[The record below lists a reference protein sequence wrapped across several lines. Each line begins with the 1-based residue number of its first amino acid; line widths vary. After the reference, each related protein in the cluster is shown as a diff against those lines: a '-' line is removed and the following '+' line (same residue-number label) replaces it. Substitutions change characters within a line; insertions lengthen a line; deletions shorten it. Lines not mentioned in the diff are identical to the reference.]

1 MIRRGNSG
9 GVAMLLLLIA
19 VLFLGFNFAPGIVG
33 DVFPQFYEAPPCVNL
48 RVSRDRANHQ
58 SLIGIGAQ
66 NPIQLDVSPSPLPV
80 TADGFFTVRITVINT
95 STGSVPVLI
104 DPLSIAI
111 GDSGGNGL
119 GLRFNPPNS
128 LSPVVTSGQVAAPGE
143 IRVLGPRQKCVQ
155 LVQFPAGNVLVD
167 PSIEA
172 GRTTVTAY
180 YRNTSPGQVVPPAN
194 SFATP
199 IFSNA
204 GLWVGLAESAPV
216 VIPIGAT

>member
-1 MIRRGNSG
+1 
-9 GVAMLLLLIA
+9 
-19 VLFLGFNFAPGIVG
+19 
-33 DVFPQFYEAPPCVNL
+33 
-48 RVSRDRANHQ
+48 
-58 SLIGIGAQ
+58 
-66 NPIQLDVSPSPLPV
+66 
-80 TADGFFTVRITVINT
+80 
-95 STGSVPVLI
+95 
-104 DPLSIAI
+104 
-111 GDSGGNGL
+111 
-119 GLRFNPPNS
+119 
-128 LSPVVTSGQVAAPGE
+128 VAAPCE

-180 YRNTSPGQVVPPAN
+180 YRNTSPGQVIAPAN

-204 GLWVGLAESAPV
+204 GLWVGLAESPPV